1 MSQTI
6 TLNLPDG
13 FFQPI
18 LRVAQATRQPVEQL
32 LLKALQASLPPL
44 EGLPREIT
52 ENLTVLETLDDQ
64 SLRAVMSETVPADQ
78 AEQIHELLE
87 RQQEGALSDSEKT
100 QLEHLQRNADLVML
114 RKARAAVLLRFR
126 GERVPTLAELAHLSG
141 QIK

>member
-1 MSQTI
+1 
-6 TLNLPDG
+6 
-13 FFQPI
+13 
-18 LRVAQATRQPVEQL
+18 
-32 LLKALQASLPPL
+32 
-44 EGLPREIT
+44 
-52 ENLTVLETLDDQ
+52 
-64 SLRAVMSETVPADQ
+64 MSETVPADQ